1 MNETLSLSETRDF
14 EVVFE
19 EKYTRVLVNAE
30 LKIVICELLADYIP
44 IEDFKE
50 AFQQIGE
57 IVKAGN
63 YEKFIFDK
71 RSLRAFH
78 QPTMEW
84 YFIYWKKDMLAYGLK
99 THRKILPAEKWFEK
113 MVQIAKAQ
121 ILQNYPDNII
131 DQLDIKYCDSIEE
144 AIKK

>member
-1 MNETLSLSETRDF
+1 MNPTLNPSEIQDF
-14 EVVFE
+14 EIAFE
-19 EKYTRVLVNAE
+19 ERYARVLVSVE
-30 LKIVICELLADYIP
+30 KKIIICELLADYIP
-44 IEDFKE
+44 IEDFQSV
-50 AFQQIGE
+50 FLQIGE
-57 IVKAGN
+57 IVKAGDF
-63 YEKFIFDK
+63 EKFIFDK

-84 YFIYWKKDMLAYGLK
+84 YFIHWKKDMLEFGLK

-113 MVQIAKAQ
+113 MVQIAKDQ

-144 AIKK
+144 AIVK